1 MLLGELL
8 NKTMAS
14 PQQSS
19 GFASSLSKLSSA
31 PQIQEKWWWQLG
43 TQLPVWL
50 TQLPDNLGKIFN
62 QYRQPII
69 SIALILAAGIL
80 LKVVLAVIAALN
92 EIPIMTPTLKL
103 VGVGYSSWFV
113 NRYLLSSSTRQELSK
128 IIQEVINK

>member
-1 MLLGELL
+1 
-8 NKTMAS
+8 MAS